1 MIITMF
7 TSSTVNWI
15 MCIVSTFTMIDVW
28 QSLFDAVPRKL
39 PSWLPIV
46 NAAFQPINVSV
57 HYKSRSHIIIREHP
71 RIDP

>member
-1 MIITMF
+1 MIIIMF
-7 TSSTVNWI
+7 TLSTVNWI

-39 PSWLPIV
+39 PNWLPIV

-71 RIDP
+71 